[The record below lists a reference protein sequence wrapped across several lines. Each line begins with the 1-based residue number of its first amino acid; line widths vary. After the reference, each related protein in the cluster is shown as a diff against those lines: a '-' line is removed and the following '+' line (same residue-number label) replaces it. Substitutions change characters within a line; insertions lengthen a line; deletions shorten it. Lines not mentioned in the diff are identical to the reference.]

1 MTNWTC
7 NNSGGHEALVSMNV
21 MKDKIE
27 QRIHDLAEHLLQLEQ
42 DAKLMKQRRA
52 KSSVTKFHLS
62 TAWLCK
68 RLLAS
73 YVASAESGMR
83 ISKDKN
89 RYASGRYVPEGV
101 TYDITIGGVLPLMEI
116 DGFVREVRSFGF
128 DHATG
133 KGSQTRIAATRKLVD
148 WFAADP
154 ALLPKLLVGCED
166 TDPVVVQITSKR
178 KGNNKKGKEVT
189 FKTKKLK
196 PYVDNTNTNQ
206 MRDNLDIINDCLKRH
221 WSDLY
226 LSDDEWEK
234 LQQSLVSNKKYD
246 YTPIRLH
253 RQTIRRIFNSI
264 SFDIGGRFYG
274 GWWQNIPSA
283 YRSLITIDGKRT
295 VEFDYGRLH
304 PTILYAKKGLTLS
317 EDAYDIGVGKGNEHR
332 DVIKQLFNAMVQMK
346 EPQDR
351 PPKVKFSQTGK
362 TWKQLKSLILEKHE
376 PIKDKFFC
384 GMGNKLQFE
393 DSQLAEKVMLH
404 FAKQDIPV
412 LPVHDSFIIIRGLW
426 HELLRVMKD
435 EFEKE
440 YHVPIM
446 IGAKELMVGNEL
458 KEGDIVEQV
467 VTHMA
472 EFDCWW
478 RRSEEI
484 L

>member
-21 MKDKIE
+21 MEDKIE

-62 TAWLCK
+62 TAWLSK
-68 RLLAS
+68 KLLAS

-196 PYVDNTNTNQ
+196 PYKDNANTNQ
-206 MRDNLDIINDCLKRH
+206 MRDNLNIINDCLKRH
-221 WSDLY
+221 WSELY
-226 LSDDEWEK
+226 LSDAEWEE
-234 LQQSLVSNKKYD
+234 LQRSLVSNKQYD
-246 YTPIRLH
+246 YAPIRLH

-295 VEFDYGRLH
+295 AEFDYGRLH

-426 HELLRVMKD
+426 AELFGVMKD

-440 YHVPIM
+440 YHVPIT
-446 IGAKELMVGNEL
+446 ISEKDLIVTNEL
-458 KEGDIVEQV
+458 KDRDLVEQV
-467 VTHMA
+467 VTHMSQ
-472 EFDCWW
+472 FDSWW
-478 RRSEEI
+478 KRND
-484 L
+484 

>member
-7 NNSGGHEALVSMNV
+7 NNSGGHEALVSMTV

-68 RLLAS
+68 KLLAS
-73 YVASAESGMR
+73 YVASADSGMR

-101 TYDITIGGVLPLMEI
+101 TYDITIGGVLPLLEI
-116 DGFVREVRSFGF
+116 EGFVREVRSFGF

-178 KGNNKKGKEVT
+178 KGKNKKGKEVT

-196 PYVDNTNTNQ
+196 PYTDNDNTNQ
-206 MRDNLDIINDCLKRH
+206 MRDNLDIINGCLKRH

-226 LSDDEWEK
+226 LSDAHWEE
-234 LQQSLVSNKKYD
+234 LQRSLVSNKKYD
-246 YTPIRLH
+246 YAPIRLQ

-283 YRSLITIDGKRT
+283 YRGLITIDGKRT
-295 VEFDYGRLH
+295 AEFDYGRLH

-317 EDAYDIGVGKGNEHR
+317 EDAYDIGLGKGDEHR
-332 DVIKQLFNAMVQMK
+332 DVIKQLFNAMVQMN
-346 EPQDR
+346 EPQDS

-362 TWKQLKSLILEKHE
+362 TWKQLRSLILEKHE

-426 HELLRVMKD
+426 AELFGVMKD

>member
-21 MKDKIE
+21 MEDKIE

-62 TAWLCK
+62 TAWLCRK
-68 RLLAS
+68 LLAS
-73 YVASAESGMR
+73 YVASPEAGMR

-101 TYDITIGGVLPLMEI
+101 TYDIIIGGVLPLMEI
-116 DGFVREVRSFGF
+116 DGFVREVRSFRF

-166 TDPVVVQITSKR
+166 TDPLVVQITSKR
-178 KGNNKKGKEVT
+178 KGTNKKGKEVT
-189 FKTKKLK
+189 FKTKELK
-196 PYVDNTNTNQ
+196 PYTDNANTNQ
-206 MRDNLDIINDCLKRH
+206 MRDNLYIINDCLKRH
-221 WSDLY
+221 WSELY
-226 LSDDEWEK
+226 LSDDEWEE
-234 LQQSLVSNKKYD
+234 LQRSLISNKKYD

-253 RQTIRRIFNSI
+253 RQTIRRIFNST

-283 YRSLITIDGKRT
+283 YRAFITIDGKFT
-295 VEFDYGRLH
+295 DEVDYGRLH

-426 HELLRVMKD
+426 DELLGVMKD

-440 YHVPIM
+440 YHVPIT
-446 IGAKELMVGNEL
+446 IGAKEFMVGNEL
-458 KEGDIVEQV
+458 KEGDLVEQV

-472 EFDCWW
+472 EFDSWW
-478 RRSEEI
+478 RRNP
-484 L
+484 